1 MPYSIESGI
10 SLSVFQATCQQPAI
24 TVKLII
30 IKMKT
35 PKILFLCATILCISS
50 ALADAQ
56 VVITPDDDGYY
67 GVTVEYVNVNLRE
80 NKGSYIVTIDEFEPI
95 PIENTSEN
103 RPYLVAPFEG

>member
-1 MPYSIESGI
+1 MDNINKQDKRKYTYDEGYEA
-10 SLSVFQATCQQPAI
+10 SLKYFEGDELAASTW
-24 TVKLII
+24 
-30 IKMKT
+30 IKKYC
-35 PKILFLCATILCISS
+35 LS
-50 ALADAQ
+50 
-56 VVITPDDDGYY
+56 DDDGYY